1 MFFNEQLANYELN
14 EKKAIALGCEVQTSG
29 AFAYSQLIAS
39 GAFRAIV
46 EFTYATMEV
55 QLIDTS
61 TEEAYTLLDI
71 PSSDGPFV
79 TAVRHEVE
87 VLVQHILDQ
96 CFDFKNTKKYI
107 LDYMVAQY
115 GTEPEAP
122 WQKYP
127 QYLTFKTEKSKKWYA
142 VYMNIP
148 FASLGLEGRGEA
160 NIINVKVSPE
170 DVEAY
175 VDGKNFFPAYHMN
188 KKHWL
193 TILLHK
199 ESLLDIVKALIDK
212 SYSLVEDS

>member
-14 EKKAIALGCEVQTSG
+14 EKKAIAFGCEVQATG
-29 AFAYSQLIAS
+29 EFKYSQLIAS
-39 GAFRAIV
+39 DAFRALV

-55 QLIDTS
+55 KLIDTS

-79 TAVRHEVE
+79 TAIRHEVD

-96 CFDFKNTKKYI
+96 CFDFKNTKQTI
-107 LDYMVAQY
+107 LDYMVAHY

-148 FASLGLEGRGEA
+148 FTSLGLDRRGEA
-160 NIINVKVSPE
+160 NIINVKVNLE

-199 ESLLDIVKALIDK
+199 ESPLDIVKVLIDK
-212 SYSLVEDS
+212 SYTLVEAS